1 MFLPFGEI
9 FGEVFMQEE
18 KKIDAVECF
27 VEDISK
33 AREIFWI
40 NPAVQAAKGSCR
52 KYVSDGAQSDNI
64 SRKDIDEAEARLIRF
79 APYIERV
86 FPETE
91 SQGGIIESPL
101 AKISKM
107 KSYLES
113 HGDKIFGDLFLKCDS
128 HLPIS
133 GSVKARG
140 GIYEV
145 LKYAEELAVA
155 EGILKYEDDYSVLA
169 EDRFKEFFSGYSVA
183 VGSTGNL
190 GMSIGIIS
198 AKLGFKV
205 DVHMSHD
212 AKEWKKEVL
221 RKAGV
226 NVCEYSGDYE
236 KAVAEGRKLAMA
248 DPRCHFVDDENSIDL
263 FLGYAVAGRRLAR
276 QLAEQNIPVSEGNPL
291 YVYIPCGVGGAPGGI
306 AFGLKDEFG
315 DNVHIYFAEPVQAPA
330 MTLGLITGKFEK
342 ISATDV
348 GLSGLTEADGLAVS
362 RPSALVSPIMQRM
375 LDGCFTVKDERL
387 YPYLANLG
395 EIENIWI
402 EPSACAAFP
411 GPGLVSVNIINGK
424 KKHCH
429 PTHIVWATGGNA
441 VPENIMREYC
451 KKSRDVKETN

>member
-1 MFLPFGEI
+1 MN
-9 FGEVFMQEE
+9 EE
-18 KKIDAVECF
+18 KNLKTMEYF
-27 VEDISK
+27 VDEISN
-33 AREIFWI
+33 AREIFWQ
-40 NPAVQAAKGSCR
+40 NERPEHTCDTCT
-52 KYVSDGAQSDNI
+52 SDSVNNDSLGT
-64 SRKDIDEAEARLIRF
+64 KDIDEAELRLIRF

-86 FPETE
+86 FPETKD
-91 SQGGIIESPL
+91 QKGIIESPL
-101 AKISKM
+101 VEIPKM
-107 KSYLES
+107 KDYIES
-113 HGDKIFGDLFLKCDS
+113 KGDKIYGDLFLKCDS

-145 LKYAEELAVA
+145 LKYAEELAIA
-155 EGILKYEDDYSVLA
+155 EGILSYDDDYSILA
-169 EDRFKEFFSGYSVA
+169 EDKFKKFFFGYSVA

-212 AKEWKKEVL
+212 AKEWKKDVL

-236 KAVAEGRKLAMA
+236 KAVAEGRRLALA
-248 DPRCHFVDDENSIDL
+248 DPRCHFVDDENSVDL

-276 QLAEQNIPVSEGNPL
+276 QLVEQNISVSEKRPL
-291 YVYIPCGVGGAPGGI
+291 FVYIPCGVGGAPGGI

-315 DNVHIYFAEPVQAPA
+315 ENVHIYFAEPVEAPA

-362 RPSALVSPIMQRM
+362 RPSALVSPLMAKM
-375 LDGCFTVKDERL
+375 LDGCFTVRDERL

-395 EIENIWI
+395 ELENLWI

-411 GPGLVSVNIINGK
+411 GPGLVASNIINDEK
-424 KKHCH
+424 NYDSIAEAYD
-429 PTHIVWATGGNA
+429 PINIVWATGGSA
-441 VPENIMREYC
+441 VPEDIMHEYYR
-451 KKSRDVKETN
+451 KGKN

>member
-1 MFLPFGEI
+1 MREGDNI
-9 FGEVFMQEE
+9 KDVNY
-18 KKIDAVECF
+18 F
-27 VEDISK
+27 VDEMSN
-33 AREIFWI
+33 AREIFWT
-40 NPAVQAAKGSCR
+40 NPLVIDRTNIKR
-52 KYVSDGAQSDNI
+52 DRMHDNNL
-64 SRKDIDEAEARLIRF
+64 SVRDIDEAEARLIRF
-79 APYIERV
+79 APYIESV

-91 SQGGIIESPL
+91 CRKGIIESPL
-101 AKISKM
+101 VEIPKM
-107 KSYLES
+107 KEYIES
-113 HGDKIFGDLFLKCDS
+113 KGEIICGDLYLKCDS

-155 EGILKYEDDYSVLA
+155 EGLLKYEDDYSILA
-169 EDRFKEFFSGYSVA
+169 EDRFKDFFSGYSVA

-205 DVHMSHD
+205 TVHMSHD

-236 KAVAEGRKLAMA
+236 KAVAEGRKLALA

-276 QLAEQNIPVSEGNPL
+276 QLKEQNISVSEESPL

-330 MTLGLITGKFEK
+330 MTLGLITGKFENV
-342 ISATDV
+342 SATDI

-362 RPSALVSPIMQRM
+362 RPSALVSPIMSEM
-375 LDGCFTVKDERL
+375 LEGCFTVQDERL
-387 YPYLANLG
+387 YPYLSNLG
-395 EIENIWI
+395 DLENIWI

-411 GPGLVSVNIINGK
+411 GPELVTNYLRGK
-424 KKHCH
+424 EYQGYN
-429 PTHIVWATGGNA
+429 PTHIVWATGGSA
-441 VPENIMREYC
+441 VPENVMKEYY
-451 KKSRDVKETN
+451 KKGKNK

>member
-1 MFLPFGEI
+1 MN
-9 FGEVFMQEE
+9 EE
-18 KKIDAVECF
+18 KTLKTMEYF
-27 VEDISK
+27 VDEISN
-33 AREIFWI
+33 AREIFWQNEHPEHTNDI
-40 NPAVQAAKGSCR
+40 CT
-52 KYVSDGAQSDNI
+52 SDSVNNDSLGT
-64 SRKDIDEAEARLIRF
+64 KDIDEAELRLIRF

-86 FPETE
+86 FPETKVRN
-91 SQGGIIESPL
+91 GIIESPL
-101 AKISKM
+101 VEIPKM
-107 KSYLES
+107 KEFIES
-113 HGDKIFGDLFLKCDS
+113 KGDRICGDLFLKCDS

-145 LKYAEELAVA
+145 LKYAEELAIA
-155 EGILKYEDDYSVLA
+155 EGILSYDDDYSILG
-169 EDRFKEFFSGYSVA
+169 EDKFKKFFSGYSVA

-198 AKLGFKV
+198 AKLGFRV

-212 AKEWKKEVL
+212 AKEWKKDVL

-236 KAVAEGRKLAMA
+236 KAVAEGRRLALA
-248 DPRCHFVDDENSIDL
+248 DPRCHFVDDENSVDL

-276 QLAEQNIPVSEGNPL
+276 QLVEQNISVSEKRPL
-291 YVYIPCGVGGAPGGI
+291 FVYIPCGVGGAPGGI

-315 DNVHIYFAEPVQAPA
+315 ENVHIYFAEPVEAPA

-362 RPSALVSPIMQRM
+362 RPSALVSPLMAKM
-375 LDGCFTVKDERL
+375 LDGCFTVRDERL

-395 EIENIWI
+395 ELENLWI

-411 GPGLVSVNIINGK
+411 GPGLVASNIINDEK
-424 KKHCH
+424 NYDSIAEAYD
-429 PTHIVWATGGNA
+429 PINIVWATGGSA
-441 VPENIMREYC
+441 VPEDIMHEYYR
-451 KKSRDVKETN
+451 KGKN

>member
-1 MFLPFGEI
+1 MN
-9 FGEVFMQEE
+9 EE
-18 KKIDAVECF
+18 KNLKTMEYF
-27 VEDISK
+27 VDEISN
-33 AREIFWI
+33 AREIFWQNERPEHTRGKCI
-40 NPAVQAAKGSCR
+40 QSC
-52 KYVSDGAQSDNI
+52 VCSDNF
-64 SRKDIDEAEARLIRF
+64 STKDIDEAESRLIRF

-86 FPETE
+86 FPETKVRN
-91 SQGGIIESPL
+91 GIIESPL
-101 AKISKM
+101 VEIPKM
-107 KSYLES
+107 KDYIES
-113 HGDKIFGDLFLKCDS
+113 KGDKIYGDLFLKCDS

-145 LKYAEELAVA
+145 LKYAEELAIT
-155 EGILKYEDDYSVLA
+155 EGILSYDDDYSILA
-169 EDRFKEFFSGYSVA
+169 EDKFKKFFSGYSVA

-212 AKEWKKEVL
+212 AKEWKKDVL

-236 KAVAEGRKLAMA
+236 KAVAEGRRLALA
-248 DPRCHFVDDENSIDL
+248 DPRCHFVDDENSVDL

-276 QLAEQNIPVSEGNPL
+276 QLVEQNISVSKKRPL
-291 YVYIPCGVGGAPGGI
+291 FVYIPCGVGGAPGGI

-315 DNVHIYFAEPVQAPA
+315 ENVHIYFAEPVEAPA

-342 ISATDV
+342 IAATDV

-362 RPSALVSPIMQRM
+362 RPSALVSPLMAKM
-375 LDGCFTVKDERL
+375 LDGCFTVRDECL

-395 EIENIWI
+395 ELEDLWI

-411 GPGLVSVNIINGK
+411 GPGLVASNIINDEK
-424 KKHCH
+424 NYDSIAEAYD
-429 PTHIVWATGGNA
+429 PINIVWATGGSA
-441 VPENIMREYC
+441 VPEDIMHEYYR
-451 KKSRDVKETN
+451 KGKN

>member
-1 MFLPFGEI
+1 MRDFCDSDLYFRRYFVIEDKNIKEI
-9 FGEVFMQEE
+9 EY
-18 KKIDAVECF
+18 F
-27 VEDISK
+27 VDEMSN
-33 AREIFWI
+33 AREIFWH
-40 NPAVQAAKGSCR
+40 ND
-52 KYVSDGAQSDNI
+52 YVVHAGNGCSKSNVYSDNL
-64 SRKDIDEAEARLIRF
+64 STDDIDEAESRLIRF

-86 FPETE
+86 FPETRCRK
-91 SQGGIIESPL
+91 GIIESPL
-101 AKISKM
+101 VEIPKM
-107 KSYLES
+107 KDYLES
-113 HGDKIFGDLFLKCDS
+113 KGDKICGDLFLKCDS

-145 LKYAEELAVA
+145 LKYAEELAIA
-155 EGILKYEDDYSVLA
+155 EGILSYDDDYSILA
-169 EDRFKEFFSGYSVA
+169 EDKFKKFFAGYSVA

-212 AKEWKKEVL
+212 AKEWKKDVL
-221 RKAGV
+221 RRAGV

-236 KAVAEGRKLAMA
+236 KAVAEGRKLALA
-248 DPRCHFVDDENSIDL
+248 DPKCHFVDDENSVDL
-263 FLGYAVAGRRLAR
+263 FLGYAVAGRRLAK
-276 QLAEQNIPVSEGNPL
+276 QLVEQNIYVSKERPL

-315 DNVHIYFAEPVQAPA
+315 DNVHIFFAEPVQAPA
-330 MTLGLITGKFEK
+330 MTLGLITRKFEK
-342 ISATDV
+342 ISATDI

-362 RPSALVSPIMQRM
+362 RPSALVSPLMAKM

-395 EIENIWI
+395 ELENLWI

-411 GPGLVSVNIINGK
+411 GPGLVSSHLTGIEEKEYNPIN
-424 KKHCH
+424 
-429 PTHIVWATGGNA
+429 IVWATGGSA
-441 VPENIMREYC
+441 VPEDIMQEYYR
-451 KKSRDVKETN
+451 KGKN

>member
-1 MFLPFGEI
+1 MN
-9 FGEVFMQEE
+9 EE
-18 KKIDAVECF
+18 KNTNTMEYF
-27 VEDISK
+27 VDEISN
-33 AREIFWI
+33 AREIFWQNERPEHTNDI
-40 NPAVQAAKGSCR
+40 CTRGS
-52 KYVSDGAQSDNI
+52 VNNDSLGT
-64 SRKDIDEAEARLIRF
+64 KDIDEAESRLIRF

-86 FPETE
+86 FPETKVRN
-91 SQGGIIESPL
+91 GIIESPL
-101 AKISKM
+101 VEIPKM
-107 KSYLES
+107 KKYIES
-113 HGDKIFGDLFLKCDS
+113 KGDKICGDLFLKCDS

-145 LKYAEELAVA
+145 LKYAEELAIT
-155 EGILKYEDDYSVLA
+155 EGILSYDDDYSILA
-169 EDRFKEFFSGYSVA
+169 EDKFKKFFSGYSVA

-212 AKEWKKEVL
+212 AKEWKKDVL

-226 NVCEYSGDYE
+226 NVCEYSGNYE
-236 KAVAEGRKLAMA
+236 KAVAEGRRLALSN
-248 DPRCHFVDDENSIDL
+248 PKCHFVDDENSVDL

-276 QLAEQNIPVSEGNPL
+276 QLVEQNISVSKKRPL
-291 YVYIPCGVGGAPGGI
+291 FVYIPCGVGGAPGGI

-315 DNVHIYFAEPVQAPA
+315 DNVHIYFAEPVEAPA
-330 MTLGLITGKFEK
+330 MTLGLVTGKFEK

-362 RPSALVSPIMQRM
+362 RPSALVSPLMAKM
-375 LDGCFTVKDERL
+375 LDGCFTVRDECL

-395 EIENIWI
+395 ELENLWI

-411 GPGLVSVNIINGK
+411 EPGLVASNIINVEK
-424 KKHCH
+424 NYDSIAEAYD
-429 PTHIVWATGGNA
+429 PINIVWATGGSA
-441 VPENIMREYC
+441 VPEDIMQEYYR
-451 KKSRDVKETN
+451 KGKN

>member
-1 MFLPFGEI
+1 MN
-9 FGEVFMQEE
+9 EE
-18 KKIDAVECF
+18 KNLKTMEYF
-27 VEDISK
+27 VDEISN
-33 AREIFWI
+33 AREIFWQ
-40 NPAVQAAKGSCR
+40 NERPEHTCDTCTSGS
-52 KYVSDGAQSDNI
+52 VNNDSLGT
-64 SRKDIDEAEARLIRF
+64 KDIDEAELRLIRF

-86 FPETE
+86 FPETKVRN
-91 SQGGIIESPL
+91 GIIESPL
-101 AKISKM
+101 VEIPKM
-107 KSYLES
+107 KEFIES
-113 HGDKIFGDLFLKCDS
+113 KGDRICGDLFLKCDS

-145 LKYAEELAVA
+145 LKYAEKLAMA
-155 EGILKYEDDYSVLA
+155 EGILNYDDDYSILA
-169 EDRFKEFFSGYSVA
+169 EDKYKKFFSGYSVA

-212 AKEWKKEVL
+212 AKEWKKDVL

-236 KAVAEGRKLAMA
+236 KAVAEGRRLALA
-248 DPRCHFVDDENSIDL
+248 DPRCHFVDDENSVDL

-276 QLAEQNIPVSEGNPL
+276 QLVEQNISVSKKRPL
-291 YVYIPCGVGGAPGGI
+291 FVYIPCGVGGAPGGI

-315 DNVHIYFAEPVQAPA
+315 ENVHIYFAEPVEAPA

-342 ISATDV
+342 IAATDV

-362 RPSALVSPIMQRM
+362 RPSALVSPLMAKM
-375 LDGCFTVKDERL
+375 LDGCFTVRDECL

-395 EIENIWI
+395 ELEDLWI

-411 GPGLVSVNIINGK
+411 GPGLVASNIINDEK
-424 KKHCH
+424 NYDSIAEAYD
-429 PTHIVWATGGNA
+429 PINIVWATGGSA
-441 VPENIMREYC
+441 VPEDIMHEYYR
-451 KKSRDVKETN
+451 KGKN

>member
-1 MFLPFGEI
+1 MN
-9 FGEVFMQEE
+9 EE
-18 KKIDAVECF
+18 KNLKTMEYF
-27 VEDISK
+27 VDEISN
-33 AREIFWI
+33 AREIFWH
-40 NPAVQAAKGSCR
+40 NDCAVHTRGKCIQSCV
-52 KYVSDGAQSDNI
+52 YSDNF
-64 SRKDIDEAEARLIRF
+64 STKDIDEAELRLIRF

-86 FPETE
+86 FPETKA
-91 SQGGIIESPL
+91 QKGIIESPL
-101 AKISKM
+101 VEIPKM
-107 KSYLES
+107 KDYIES
-113 HGDKIFGDLFLKCDS
+113 KGDKIYGDLFLKCDS

-145 LKYAEELAVA
+145 LKYAEELAIT
-155 EGILKYEDDYSVLA
+155 EGILSYDDDYSILA
-169 EDRFKEFFSGYSVA
+169 EDKYKKFFSGYSVA

-212 AKEWKKEVL
+212 AKEWKKDVL

-236 KAVAEGRKLAMA
+236 KAVAEGRRLALSN
-248 DPRCHFVDDENSIDL
+248 PKCHFVDDENSVDL

-276 QLAEQNIPVSEGNPL
+276 QLEEQNISVSEKRPL
-291 YVYIPCGVGGAPGGI
+291 FVYIPCGVGGAPGGI

-315 DNVHIYFAEPVQAPA
+315 DNVHIYFAEPVEAPA
-330 MTLGLITGKFEK
+330 MTLGLVTGRFEK

-362 RPSALVSPIMQRM
+362 RPSALVSPLMAKM
-375 LDGCFTVKDERL
+375 LDGCFTVRDECL

-395 EIENIWI
+395 ELENLWI

-411 GPGLVSVNIINGK
+411 GPGLVSSNIIINDEEDYN
-424 KKHCH
+424 
-429 PTHIVWATGGNA
+429 PINIVWATGGSA
-441 VPENIMREYC
+441 VPEDIMQEYYR
-451 KKSRDVKETN
+451 KGKN

>member
-1 MFLPFGEI
+1 MYEGEKTND
-9 FGEVFMQEE
+9 MTY
-18 KKIDAVECF
+18 F
-27 VEDISK
+27 VDEMSN
-33 AREIFWI
+33 AREIFWT
-40 NPAVQAAKGSCR
+40 NPLVLDRTILKQNSIK
-52 KYVSDGAQSDNI
+52 DNNL
-64 SRKDIDEAEARLIRF
+64 STEDIDEAEARLIRF

-91 SQGGIIESPL
+91 GRKGIIESPL
-101 AKISKM
+101 VKIPKM
-107 KSYLES
+107 KDYLES
-113 HGDKIFGDLFLKCDS
+113 SGENICGELYLKCDS

-145 LKYAEELAVA
+145 LKYAEELAIA
-155 EGILKYEDDYSVLA
+155 EGLLNYDDDYSVLA
-169 EDRFKEFFSGYSVA
+169 EDKFKKFFSGYSVA

-212 AKEWKKEVL
+212 AKEWKKNVL
-221 RKAGV
+221 RTAGV

-236 KAVAEGRKLAMA
+236 KAVAEGRRLALA

-263 FLGYAVAGRRLAR
+263 FIGYAVAGRRLAR
-276 QLAEQNIPVSEGNPL
+276 QFIEQNISISEARPL

-306 AFGLKDEFG
+306 ALGLKDEFG
-315 DNVHIYFAEPVQAPA
+315 DNVHIYFAEPVEAPA
-330 MTLGLITGKFEK
+330 MTLGLVTGKFEK
-342 ISATDV
+342 ISATDI

-362 RPSALVSPIMQRM
+362 RPSALVSPLMSKM

-387 YPYLANLG
+387 YPYLAKLG
-395 EIENIWI
+395 ELENIWI

-411 GPGLVSVNIINGK
+411 GPGLVSTHLTNCEQRGYNPIN
-424 KKHCH
+424 
-429 PTHIVWATGGNA
+429 IVWATGGSA
-441 VPENIMREYC
+441 VPEDIMREYY
-451 KKSRDVKETN
+451 KKGKMER

>member
-1 MFLPFGEI
+1 MN
-9 FGEVFMQEE
+9 EE
-18 KKIDAVECF
+18 KNLKTMEYF
-27 VEDISK
+27 VDEISN
-33 AREIFWI
+33 AREIFWQ
-40 NPAVQAAKGSCR
+40 NERPEHTCDTCTSGS
-52 KYVSDGAQSDNI
+52 VNNDSLGT
-64 SRKDIDEAEARLIRF
+64 KDIDEAELRLIRF

-86 FPETE
+86 FPETKVRN
-91 SQGGIIESPL
+91 GIIESPL
-101 AKISKM
+101 LEIPKM
-107 KSYLES
+107 KEFIES
-113 HGDKIFGDLFLKCDS
+113 KGDRICGDLFLKCDS

-145 LKYAEELAVA
+145 LKYAEKLAMA
-155 EGILKYEDDYSVLA
+155 EGILSYDDDYSILA
-169 EDRFKEFFSGYSVA
+169 EDKYKKFFSGYSVA

-212 AKEWKKEVL
+212 AKEWKKDVL

-236 KAVAEGRKLAMA
+236 KAVAEGRRLALSN
-248 DPRCHFVDDENSIDL
+248 PKCHFVDDENSVDL

-276 QLAEQNIPVSEGNPL
+276 QLVEQNISVSEKRPL
-291 YVYIPCGVGGAPGGI
+291 FVYIPCGVGGAPGGI

-315 DNVHIYFAEPVQAPA
+315 ENVHIYFAEPVEAPA

-362 RPSALVSPIMQRM
+362 RPSALVSPLMAKM
-375 LDGCFTVKDERL
+375 LDGCFTVRDERL
-387 YPYLANLG
+387 YSYLANLG
-395 EIENIWI
+395 ELENLWI

-411 GPGLVSVNIINGK
+411 GPGLVASNIINDEK
-424 KKHCH
+424 NYDSIAEAYD
-429 PTHIVWATGGNA
+429 PINIVWATGGSA
-441 VPENIMREYC
+441 VPEDIMHEYYR
-451 KKSRDVKETN
+451 KGKN

>member
-1 MFLPFGEI
+1 
-9 FGEVFMQEE
+9 MQEE
-18 KKIDAVECF
+18 KNIDAVECL

-33 AREIFWI
+33 AREIFWT
-40 NPAVQAAKGSCR
+40 NPVVQSNQGDCR
-52 KYVSDGAQSDNI
+52 KHEADGVKSENLT
-64 SRKDIDEAEARLIRF
+64 RKDIDEAESRLIRF

-86 FPETE
+86 FPETK

-101 AKISKM
+101 AKIPKM
-107 KSYLES
+107 KNYLEL
-113 HGDKIFGDLFLKCDS
+113 HGDNIYGELLLKCDS

-155 EGILKYEDDYSVLA
+155 EGILKYEDDYSILA
-169 EDRFKEFFSGYSVA
+169 EDRFKDFFSGYSVA

-236 KAVAEGRKLAMA
+236 KAVAEGRKLALA

-276 QLAEQNIPVSEGNPL
+276 QLAKQNILVSEEKPL

-375 LDGCFTVKDERL
+375 LEGCFTVKDERL

-395 EIENIWI
+395 ELENLWI

-411 GPGLVSVNIINGK
+411 GPGLVSENIIKNRHK
-424 KKHCH
+424 DYN

-441 VPENIMREYC
+441 VPEDIMQEYY
-451 KKSRDVKETN
+451 KKGKK

>member
-1 MFLPFGEI
+1 MNEGKEI
-9 FGEVFMQEE
+9 KTMEY
-18 KKIDAVECF
+18 F
-27 VEDISK
+27 VDEISN
-33 AREIFWI
+33 AREIFWQNERPEHTCDTCI
-40 NPAVQAAKGSCR
+40 KGS
-52 KYVSDGAQSDNI
+52 VNNDDLST
-64 SRKDIDEAEARLIRF
+64 KDIDEAELRLIRF

-86 FPETE
+86 FPETKVRK
-91 SQGGIIESPL
+91 GIIESPL
-101 AKISKM
+101 VEIAKM
-107 KSYLES
+107 KDYIES
-113 HGDKIFGDLFLKCDS
+113 KGDKIYGDLFLKCDS

-145 LKYAEELAVA
+145 LKCAEELAIA
-155 EGILKYEDDYSVLA
+155 EGILSYDDDYSILA
-169 EDRFKEFFSGYSVA
+169 EEKYKKFFSGYSVA

-212 AKEWKKEVL
+212 AKEWKKDVL

-236 KAVAEGRKLAMA
+236 KAVAEGRRLALA
-248 DPRCHFVDDENSIDL
+248 DPRCHFVDDENSVDL

-276 QLAEQNIPVSEGNPL
+276 QLVEQNISVSKKRPL
-291 YVYIPCGVGGAPGGI
+291 FVYIPCGVGGAPGGI

-315 DNVHIYFAEPVQAPA
+315 DNVHIYFAEPVEAPA
-330 MTLGLITGKFEK
+330 MTLGLVTGKFEK

-362 RPSALVSPIMQRM
+362 RPSALVSPLMAKM
-375 LDGCFTVKDERL
+375 LDGCFTVRDERL

-395 EIENIWI
+395 ELEKLWI

-411 GPGLVSVNIINGK
+411 GPGLVASNIIDDEGEYN
-424 KKHCH
+424 
-429 PTHIVWATGGNA
+429 PINIVWATGGSA
-441 VPENIMREYC
+441 VPEEIMQGYYR
-451 KKSRDVKETN
+451 KGKN

>member
-1 MFLPFGEI
+1 MN
-9 FGEVFMQEE
+9 EE
-18 KKIDAVECF
+18 KNLKTMEYF
-27 VEDISK
+27 VDEISN
-33 AREIFWI
+33 AREIFWQ
-40 NPAVQAAKGSCR
+40 NEHPEHTCDTCTKGS
-52 KYVSDGAQSDNI
+52 VNNDDLST
-64 SRKDIDEAEARLIRF
+64 KDIDEAELRLIRF

-86 FPETE
+86 FPETKD
-91 SQGGIIESPL
+91 QKGIIESPL
-101 AKISKM
+101 VEIPKM
-107 KSYLES
+107 KDYIES
-113 HGDKIFGDLFLKCDS
+113 KGDKIYGDLFLKCDS

-145 LKYAEELAVA
+145 LKYAEELAIA
-155 EGILKYEDDYSVLA
+155 EGILSYDDDYSILT
-169 EDRFKEFFSGYSVA
+169 EDKFKKFFSGYSVA

-212 AKEWKKEVL
+212 AKEWKKDVL

-236 KAVAEGRKLAMA
+236 KAVAEGRRLALA
-248 DPRCHFVDDENSIDL
+248 DPRCHFVDDENSVDL

-276 QLAEQNIPVSEGNPL
+276 QLVEQNISVSEKRPL
-291 YVYIPCGVGGAPGGI
+291 FVYIPCGVGGAPGGI

-315 DNVHIYFAEPVQAPA
+315 ENVHIYFAEPVEAPA

-362 RPSALVSPIMQRM
+362 RPSALVSPLMAKM
-375 LDGCFTVKDERL
+375 LDGCFTVRDECL

-395 EIENIWI
+395 ELENIWI

-411 GPGLVSVNIINGK
+411 GSGLVASNIINDEK
-424 KKHCH
+424 NYDSIAEAYD
-429 PTHIVWATGGNA
+429 PINIVWATGGSA
-441 VPENIMREYC
+441 VPEDIMHEYYR
-451 KKSRDVKETN
+451 KGKN

>member
-1 MFLPFGEI
+1 MN
-9 FGEVFMQEE
+9 EE
-18 KKIDAVECF
+18 KNLKTMEYF
-27 VEDISK
+27 VDEISN
-33 AREIFWI
+33 AREIFWH
-40 NPAVQAAKGSCR
+40 NDCAVHTRVKCIQSCV
-52 KYVSDGAQSDNI
+52 YSDNF
-64 SRKDIDEAEARLIRF
+64 STKDIDEAELRLIRF

-86 FPETE
+86 FPETKD
-91 SQGGIIESPL
+91 QKGIIESPL
-101 AKISKM
+101 VEIPKM
-107 KSYLES
+107 KDYIES
-113 HGDKIFGDLFLKCDS
+113 KGDKIYGDLFLKCDS

-145 LKYAEELAVA
+145 LKYAEKLAMA
-155 EGILKYEDDYSVLA
+155 EGILSYDDDYSILA
-169 EDRFKEFFSGYSVA
+169 EDKYKKFFSGYSVA

-212 AKEWKKEVL
+212 AKEWKKDVL

-236 KAVAEGRKLAMA
+236 KAVAEGRRLALA
-248 DPRCHFVDDENSIDL
+248 DPKCHFVDDENSVDL

-276 QLAEQNIPVSEGNPL
+276 QLEEQNISVSEKRPL
-291 YVYIPCGVGGAPGGI
+291 FVYIPCGVGGAPGGI

-315 DNVHIYFAEPVQAPA
+315 DNVHIYFGEPVEAPA
-330 MTLGLITGKFEK
+330 MTLGLVTGKFEK
-342 ISATDV
+342 ISATDI

-362 RPSALVSPIMQRM
+362 RPSALVSPLMAKM
-375 LDGCFTVKDERL
+375 LDGCFTVRDERL

-395 EIENIWI
+395 ELENLWI

-411 GPGLVSVNIINGK
+411 GPGLVATHIINDEK
-424 KKHCH
+424 NYDSIAEAYD
-429 PTHIVWATGGNA
+429 PINIVWATGGSA
-441 VPENIMREYC
+441 VPEDIMQEYYR
-451 KKSRDVKETN
+451 KGKN

>member
-1 MFLPFGEI
+1 MN
-9 FGEVFMQEE
+9 EE
-18 KKIDAVECF
+18 KNLKTMEYF
-27 VEDISK
+27 VDEISN
-33 AREIFWI
+33 AREIFWQ
-40 NPAVQAAKGSCR
+40 NERPEHTCDTCTSGS
-52 KYVSDGAQSDNI
+52 VNNDDLST
-64 SRKDIDEAEARLIRF
+64 KDIDEAELRLIRF

-86 FPETE
+86 FPETKVRN
-91 SQGGIIESPL
+91 GIIESPL
-101 AKISKM
+101 VEIPKM
-107 KSYLES
+107 KDYIES
-113 HGDKIFGDLFLKCDS
+113 KGDKIYGDLFLKCDS

-145 LKYAEELAVA
+145 LKYAEELAIA
-155 EGILKYEDDYSVLA
+155 EGILSYDDDYSILA
-169 EDRFKEFFSGYSVA
+169 EDKFKKFFSGYSVA

-212 AKEWKKEVL
+212 AKEWKKDVL

-236 KAVAEGRKLAMA
+236 KAVAEGRRLALA
-248 DPRCHFVDDENSIDL
+248 DPRCHFVDDENSVDL

-276 QLAEQNIPVSEGNPL
+276 QLVEQNIFVSEKRPL
-291 YVYIPCGVGGAPGGI
+291 FVYIPCGVGGAPGGI

-315 DNVHIYFAEPVQAPA
+315 ENVHIYFAEPVEAPA

-362 RPSALVSPIMQRM
+362 RPSALVSPLMAKM
-375 LDGCFTVKDERL
+375 LDGCFTVRDECL

-395 EIENIWI
+395 ELENLWI

-411 GPGLVSVNIINGK
+411 GPGLVASNIINDEK
-424 KKHCH
+424 NYDS
-429 PTHIVWATGGNA
+429 IA
-441 VPENIMREYC
+441 
-451 KKSRDVKETN
+451 

>member
-1 MFLPFGEI
+1 MN
-9 FGEVFMQEE
+9 EE
-18 KKIDAVECF
+18 KNLKTMEYF
-27 VEDISK
+27 VDEISN
-33 AREIFWI
+33 AREIFWH
-40 NPAVQAAKGSCR
+40 NDCAVHTRGKCIQSCV
-52 KYVSDGAQSDNI
+52 YSDNF
-64 SRKDIDEAEARLIRF
+64 STKDIDEAELRLIRF

-86 FPETE
+86 FPEIKA
-91 SQGGIIESPL
+91 QKGIIESPL
-101 AKISKM
+101 VEIPKM
-107 KSYLES
+107 KDYIES
-113 HGDKIFGDLFLKCDS
+113 KGDKIYGDLFLKCDS

-145 LKYAEELAVA
+145 LKYAEKLAMA
-155 EGILKYEDDYSVLA
+155 EGILSYDDDYSILA
-169 EDRFKEFFSGYSVA
+169 EDKYKKFFSGYSVA

-212 AKEWKKEVL
+212 AKEWKKDVL

-236 KAVAEGRKLAMA
+236 KAVAEGRRLALSN
-248 DPRCHFVDDENSIDL
+248 PKCHFVDDENSVDL

-276 QLAEQNIPVSEGNPL
+276 QLEEQNISVSEKRPL
-291 YVYIPCGVGGAPGGI
+291 FVYIPCGVGGAPGGI

-315 DNVHIYFAEPVQAPA
+315 DNVHIYFAEPVEAPA
-330 MTLGLITGKFEK
+330 MTLGLVTGKFEK
-342 ISATDV
+342 ISATDI

-362 RPSALVSPIMQRM
+362 RPSVLVSPLMAKM
-375 LDGCFTVKDERL
+375 LDGCFTVRDERL

-395 EIENIWI
+395 ELENLWI

-411 GPGLVSVNIINGK
+411 GPGLVASNIINDEK
-424 KKHCH
+424 NYDSIAEAYD
-429 PTHIVWATGGNA
+429 PINIVWATGGSA
-441 VPENIMREYC
+441 VPEEIMQEYYR
-451 KKSRDVKETN
+451 KGKN

>member
-1 MFLPFGEI
+1 MN
-9 FGEVFMQEE
+9 EE
-18 KKIDAVECF
+18 KTLKTMEYF
-27 VEDISK
+27 VDEISN
-33 AREIFWI
+33 AREIFWQ
-40 NPAVQAAKGSCR
+40 NERPEHTCDTCTSGS
-52 KYVSDGAQSDNI
+52 VNNDSLGT
-64 SRKDIDEAEARLIRF
+64 KDIDEAELRLIRF

-86 FPETE
+86 FSETKVRN
-91 SQGGIIESPL
+91 GIIESPL
-101 AKISKM
+101 VEIPKM
-107 KSYLES
+107 KDYIES
-113 HGDKIFGDLFLKCDS
+113 KGDKIYGDLFLKCDS

-145 LKYAEELAVA
+145 LKYAEELAIA
-155 EGILKYEDDYSVLA
+155 EGILSYDDDYSILA
-169 EDRFKEFFSGYSVA
+169 EDKFKKFFSGYSVA

-212 AKEWKKEVL
+212 AKEWKKDVL

-236 KAVAEGRKLAMA
+236 KAVAEGRRLALSN
-248 DPRCHFVDDENSIDL
+248 PKCHFVDDENSVDL

-276 QLAEQNIPVSEGNPL
+276 QLEEQNISVSEKRPL
-291 YVYIPCGVGGAPGGI
+291 FVYIPCGVGGAPGGI

-315 DNVHIYFAEPVQAPA
+315 ENVHIYFAEPVEAPA
-330 MTLGLITGKFEK
+330 MTLGLVTGKFEK

-362 RPSALVSPIMQRM
+362 RPSALVSPLMAKM
-375 LDGCFTVKDERL
+375 LDGCFTVRDERL

-395 EIENIWI
+395 ELEDIWI

-411 GPGLVSVNIINGK
+411 GPGLVASNIINVEK
-424 KKHCH
+424 NYDSIAEAYD
-429 PTHIVWATGGNA
+429 PINIVWATGGSA
-441 VPENIMREYC
+441 VPEDIMHEYYR
-451 KKSRDVKETN
+451 KGKN